1 LCKKITPIQLVDKYF
16 KIENSKITY
25 LNPKKYM
32 EHDKIILAFLKT
44 AKDSVCSWGSKIDG
58 ICQTMRAYGIS
69 YSVKS
74 KTKNIIEYSY
84 MNSNGFLMEG
94 ILLITE

>member
-1 LCKKITPIQLVDKYF
+1 
-16 KIENSKITY
+16 
-25 LNPKKYM
+25 M
-32 EHDKIILAFLKT
+32 ILEFLKT
-44 AKDSVCSWGSKIDG
+44 AKDSVCSWGRKIDG

-84 MNSNGFLMEG
+84 TNSTG
-94 ILLITE
+94 LLINGLIIL